1 MDLTNL
7 ALAQIPVK
15 YIVRAGMFVVALA
28 YSIAVI
34 GAVGS
39 YGTQVEL
46 LSRYELGLFAWVIPL
61 TVDILAICAA
71 IALSIPMMPEKDKKY
86 FTKVLGIAVF
96 VSVVANVAGGHNYVA
111 RAGHA
116 WPVVAYLLAEGVA
129 NRVRNFI
136 ARVRAVEAAK
146 AAETTQQVETSSD
159 PVHATATVKQQALT
173 RKPGTAKAKILEL
186 AAATPPPG
194 LDEIAS
200 KTGSTKAWV
209 KHVLNTNS

>member
-7 ALAQIPVK
+7 TQVPVK

-28 YSIAVI
+28 YLIAVI
-34 GAVGS
+34 GAAGS

-46 LSRYELGLFAWVIPL
+46 LAKYELGIFAWIIPL

-71 IALSIPMMPEKDKKY
+71 IALSIPQLPEADKKY
-86 FTKVLGIAVF
+86 VTKVLAIAVI
-96 VSVVANVAGGHNYVA
+96 VSVAANVAGGHNIVA

-116 WPVVAYLLAEGVA
+116 WPVVAYLLAEGIA

-136 ARVRAVEAAK
+136 ARVRAAQTAKVEAA
-146 AAETTQQVETSSD
+146 QQVETSTN
-159 PVHATATVKQQALT
+159 PIHATATVKQQAIT
-173 RKPGTAKAKILEL
+173 RKPGTAKSKILEL
-186 AAATPPPG
+186 AAATPPPSHEE
-194 LDEIAS
+194 LAA